1 VQAVS
6 YCRDPFPLLSEGRTS
21 ACARKLAPPKFNAN
35 IFCGLCGRILKSI
48 PRGDFDSDADMKID
62 RVSRLLPFSCE
73 QVFDVAADV
82 ERYPEFLPG
91 WISARILKR
100 ESNRLYV
107 EQVLGIGPAR
117 LRFDS
122 RTVLYRPERIE
133 VTSSQPPFRYYSLTW
148 LFVPGPAAS
157 CSLSVLGDLELQSN
171 LLQHVARRLLPAS
184 IAGAI
189 AAFEARANSLY
200 VRRGG

>member
-1 VQAVS
+1 MRCADTHTRAITDLIDLIENVDDAKRPVNVPEPCIWTEQIIPAVS
-6 YCRDPFPLLSEGRTS
+6 V
-21 ACARKLAPPKFNAN
+21 
-35 IFCGLCGRILKSI
+35 
-48 PRGDFDSDADMKID
+48 KI
-62 RVSRLLPFSCE
+62 E
-73 QVFDVAADV
+73 
-82 ERYPEFLPG
+82 
-91 WISARILKR
+91 
-100 ESNRLYV
+100 
-107 EQVLGIGPAR
+107 VLGIGPAR

-148 LFVPGPAAS
+148 LFVQGPAAS
-157 CSLSVLGDLELQSN
+157 CSLSVLCDLELQSN
-171 LLQHVARRLLPAS
+171 LLQHVVRPLLSAS

>member
-1 VQAVS
+1 
-6 YCRDPFPLLSEGRTS
+6 
-21 ACARKLAPPKFNAN
+21 
-35 IFCGLCGRILKSI
+35 
-48 PRGDFDSDADMKID
+48 MKID
-62 RVSRLLPFSCE
+62 RISRLLPFSCE
-73 QVFDVAADV
+73 QVFDLAADV

-91 WISARILKR
+91 WISARILQR

-107 EQVLGIGPAR
+107 EQVLGIGPVR

-157 CSLSVLGDLELQSN
+157 CSLSGRPGIAVQPATARCEAAPTGVDRGRHCCVRGPCEQL
-171 LLQHVARRLLPAS
+171 VCTPRRLIDNFRTRFGSVTRESAPPGRVATSTLLPPLWL
-184 IAGAI
+184 IR
-189 AAFEARANSLY
+189 AA
-200 VRRGG
+200 